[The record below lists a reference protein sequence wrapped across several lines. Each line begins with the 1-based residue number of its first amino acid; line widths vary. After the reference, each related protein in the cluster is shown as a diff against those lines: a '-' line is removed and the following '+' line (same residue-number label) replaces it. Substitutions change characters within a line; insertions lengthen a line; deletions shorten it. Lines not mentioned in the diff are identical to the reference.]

1 MYFGLRKQG
10 RIAELNDNIS
20 IFLQNQTIYFLL
32 SLCQHTVQKP
42 FLISFRA
49 ILLLFL
55 ELVLSATISTPCLS
69 WTPKSSRTFPAKKN
83 LQVDCGEK
91 FAALKGTWLNGLL
104 TSNLSVRVCFYP
116 PSAMIYSISRTLK
129 HFYDISC
136 CAIRMAISVLGVLK
150 VHTFL
155 QSRLFSVAN
164 FEYPSFLTPTP
175 SDVSSATVE

>member
-1 MYFGLRKQG
+1 MTTSPSFCKTKQY
-10 RIAELNDNIS
+10 
-20 IFLQNQTIYFLL
+20 IFFYPFVSTQ
-32 SLCQHTVQKP
+32 SRSP
-42 FLISFRA
+42 FLFLSGPSCCCFWSWSS
-49 ILLLFL
+49 LL
-55 ELVLSATISTPCLS
+55 P
-69 WTPKSSRTFPAKKN
+69 FPHPVCPGLPSLQEPFQPKKN

-136 CAIRMAISVLGVLK
+136 CAIRMAISVLGVLE
-150 VHTFL
+150 VHTFH

-175 SDVSSATVE
+175 SDVSSATVEWSIERRWSR